1 MPRSPTATSAPPS
14 GRSPATAASWC
25 PRIATRGGR
34 EERREQLR
42 LRHLDLLRLAGR
54 WSDVVDLDPADEPA
68 HVALM
73 RQYADAGDR
82 HAAIRQYERLDR
94 VLRRE
99 LGVTPERRGAGAA

>member
-1 MPRSPTATSAPPS
+1 MPPSPIGTSAPPS

-25 PRIATRGGR
+25 PRIATRDGPR
-34 EERREQLR
+34 SDASSCACAIS
-42 LRHLDLLRLAGR
+42 DLLRLAGR

-99 LGVTPERRGAGAA
+99 LGVDAERRGAGAA